1 MSQSAGSG
9 LANMASVTGRKSVSC
24 AGICAAAV
32 VAQTPRT
39 AAAMQD
45 EARIMTASLSFF
57 AGGWIS
63 VMPYARARKNMHGI
77 QNMRLRVLSLAAL
90 ATAVTWFAQDASL
103 VAAAQKEG
111 SFTLYTSFAEKD
123 LPPLTAAFEKK
134 YGVKVKVWR
143 ANSEKVVQRTLAEAA
158 ARRYEVDAVHSSA
171 LEMEAL
177 HREKILQAAAPPRA
191 TDLIEG
197 ALRPHREWIATYLS
211 IWVQAY
217 NTRLIAKADLPRTFQ
232 DLLDPKWKGRLGIE
246 ANIPEWYATVAL
258 QMGVEKGVAFFRE
271 LVSRNGISVRS
282 GHSLLNNMVAAGEVP
297 LALTMYQFLAEAAKR
312 KGAEVDWFV
321 MEPAVARM
329 SGVGIARRAPH
340 PNAALLFYDWM
351 LSAEAQKVLVS
362 LDYVPTNAQV
372 PSPFSE
378 RRFTLVD
385 PAVALDQGDKW
396 RRSFEEVILKRGSR

>member
-1 MSQSAGSG
+1 
-9 LANMASVTGRKSVSC
+9 
-24 AGICAAAV
+24 
-32 VAQTPRT
+32 
-39 AAAMQD
+39 
-45 EARIMTASLSFF
+45 
-57 AGGWIS
+57 
-63 VMPYARARKNMHGI
+63 
-77 QNMRLRVLSLAAL
+77 MRRRVLSLAMLASAL
-90 ATAVTWFAQDASL
+90 SAFAQDASL
-103 VAAAQKEG
+103 LRYDGPDRARKVIAAAQKEG

-123 LPPLTAAFEKK
+123 LPTLTVQFEKR
-134 YGVKVKVWR
+134 YGVKVRVWR

-177 HREKILQAAAPPRA
+177 HREKILQAVAPPRS

-217 NTRLIAKADLPRTFQ
+217 NTRLIANADLPRTFQ

-258 QMGVEKGVAFFRE
+258 QMGEEKGVAFFRE

-351 LSAEAQKVLVS
+351 LSAEAQKVLLS

-372 PSPFSE
+372 PSPFAG

-396 RRSFEEVILKRGSR
+396 RRSFEEVILKQGGR